1 MIEIKNISK
10 SFEGRQ
16 VLKNINIQFA
26 KGKCN
31 LIIGQS
37 GSGKTVLMKTL
48 VGLHS
53 PDEGEVMFGNRVF
66 NKMTTT

>member
-1 MIEIKNISK
+1 MVEIRNIYK
-10 SFEGRQ
+10 SFDGKQ
-16 VLKNINIQFA
+16 ILKNINIQFA

-48 VGLHS
+48 VGLFK
-53 PDEGEVMFGNRVF
+53 PDEGEVI
-66 NKMTTT
+66 K